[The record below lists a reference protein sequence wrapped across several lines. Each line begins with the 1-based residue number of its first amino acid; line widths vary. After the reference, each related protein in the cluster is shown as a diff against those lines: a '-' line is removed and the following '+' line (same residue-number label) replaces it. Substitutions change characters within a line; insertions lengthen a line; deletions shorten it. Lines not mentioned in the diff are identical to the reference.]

1 MPTFTYTA
9 RDREG
14 TPRKGDLTAT
24 DRRMALQELK
34 SRGLAPISVQEGAAA
49 PSAPTPKKTTGTKPV
64 AMPRVGAGGVKL
76 PMRVLLQF
84 SVDLRDLLS
93 AGMTVGASVQKLSKQ
108 SGNPQRNM
116 VLKQIHENIVQ
127 GKSLSEAL
135 ERHPR
140 SFPEFYVSLI
150 RAGEA
155 SGQLRDA
162 LENAVR
168 HYERAA
174 EAKEQVVGALVYP
187 MIVAVFGTLT
197 IIACLMFVIPKFS
210 LIFENLEQALPLPT
224 RILIFLSEFLLR
236 YGLILLLGVVGV
248 VLVFQRWK
256 HTAAGRFVWHGFL
269 LRVPVFH
276 RMIRSAAYANFAR
289 TLSNL
294 LINGVPVLK
303 ALDIV
308 KKTANNA
315 VLEKEIG
322 RLKERV
328 TDGSSLSRPLAESG
342 VFPDLFTDMLS
353 VGEEAGQVPRSLAQ
367 IARRYDEELARNIK
381 LLTTVIEPVLMVLIA
396 AAVAFVAISMLL
408 PVFKLTQGLR

>member
-14 TPRKGDLTAT
+14 TPRAGDLTAM
-24 DRRMALQELK
+24 DRRMALRDLK
-34 SRGLAPISVQEGAAA
+34 ARGLAPISVREGAAA
-49 PSAPTPKKTTGTKPV
+49 KPAPKKNAGAKP
-64 AMPRVGAGGVKL
+64 ASPPRVEAAGVKL

-93 AGMTVGASVQKLSKQ
+93 AGMTVGASVRKLAKQ
-108 SGNPQRNM
+108 SGNPQRSA
-116 VLKQIHENIVQ
+116 VLAKVHEDIVQ

-140 SFPEFYVSLI
+140 GFPEFYVSLI

-174 EAKEQVVGALVYP
+174 AAKEQVVGALVYP
-187 MIVAVFGTLT
+187 MLVAVFGTLV
-197 IIACLMFVIPKFS
+197 IIACLIFVIPQFS

-236 YGLILLLGVVGV
+236 YGLFLLLGIAGL
-248 VLVFQRWK
+248 VLAFQRWK
-256 HTAAGRFVWHGFL
+256 HTPAGRFAWHGFL

-315 VLEKEIG
+315 VLEREIG

-342 VFPDLFTDMLS
+342 VFPDLFTDMLA

-367 IARRYDEELARNIK
+367 IARRYDEELTRNIK

-396 AAVAFVAISMLL
+396 AAVAFVAISMLM